1 MLNLAD
7 SHQKITTVALYDTL
21 GKEAMRF
28 IINQTELT
36 TVALSNDLITKFC
49 QLKIEDS
56 TMDEQRLG
64 RVKNLIAFDDEVA
77 PADKEIA
84 EKAGL

>member
-7 SHQKITTVALYDTL
+7 CYSKITTVALYDTL
-21 GKEAMRF
+21 GKDAMRF

-49 QLKIEDS
+49 QLKLDDAQ
-56 TMDEQRLG
+56 MDE
-64 RVKNLIAFDDEVA
+64 
-77 PADKEIA
+77 
-84 EKAGL
+84 